1 MKSLNVISHAKEV
14 SNMLQSS
21 AAPDTVFRAELTKVR
36 DFEKRKRS
44 SKFLGGAEGKT
55 DSGLGCLGARPE
67 WFQPIDSQPFL
78 TLDLASTPSRQHLP
92 GKCLRRGL
100 CWKSALL
107 LLLLLVRGRL
117 TCSEAVC

>member
-1 MKSLNVISHAKEV
+1 
-14 SNMLQSS
+14 MLQSS

-44 SKFLGGAEGKT
+44 SKFWGGGAGGRQT
-55 DSGLGCLGARPE
+55 VAWGAWEPE

-78 TLDLASTPSRQHLP
+78 TLDSASTPARQHLP